1 VGNAGRGAGR
11 PDPGRRPTKAERKE
25 QARLERDAIQRR
37 MAGRQ
42 RSRRNVAIVGGFV
55 VVVAI
60 AIAVLGGGDGTSEPS
75 DAAEE
80 LPGMLTTSPPWGPN
94 TEELG
99 ARLRTLDL
107 PPEGVAQHLHV
118 PVYVYVQGEPVEI
131 PANVGV
137 ATDAVSPI
145 HTHDAQG
152 TVHVESAE
160 VRDFTLGQFF
170 DVWGV
175 RLTGDCVGGSCATGD
190 AAVRVFSG
198 GEEVGGD
205 PRDVVLE
212 DTEAVVVTFGA
223 TDDVPEPMPTGFPT
237 VPPAG

>member
-1 VGNAGRGAGR
+1 MGNAGRGTGR
-11 PDPGRRPTKAERKE
+11 TDPGRRPTKAERKE
-25 QARLERDAIQRR
+25 QARLERETLQQRT
-37 MAGRQ
+37 ASRQ

-60 AIAVLGGGDGTSEPS
+60 VVAILGGGDGSSEPT
-75 DAAEE
+75 DTADE

-94 TEELG
+94 TEELA
-99 ARLRTLDL
+99 ARLQQLDL

-118 PVYVYVQGEPVEI
+118 PVFVHVQGAPVEV

-160 VRDFTLGQFF
+160 VQDFTLGQFF

-175 RLTGDCVGGSCATGD
+175 RLTDECLGGSCATGD
-190 AAVRVFSG
+190 AGVRVYSG

-205 PRDVVLE
+205 PRNVILE
-212 DTEAVVVTFGA
+212 DTKAVVVTFG
-223 TDDVPEPMPTGFPT
+223 TPDDLPDPMPTGFPS